1 MAIKNIF
8 GFGKKPVKIYSDF
21 WLDDVWRKPR
31 DYSIWN
37 DDKEV
42 RKSSRHD
49 LIQLSAYRRAISN
62 FVEIVTGKNIP
73 VTFESKGGQSYTD
86 GKKVYISANL
96 EGGKFDIAVGLA
108 LHEGSHIKLTT
119 FKTMKELFEAIEKSS
134 QINWI
139 PKNIYKLAA
148 KKGYNETGVAVHVK
162 LLLNYVE
169 DRRID
174 NYIFSTSP
182 GYKGYYHAMYNE
194 YWHSK
199 IVSKALESDSFTDE
213 TVASYEFRI
222 INLTNSK
229 TRFVLNG
236 LREIWNIIDLKN
248 IKRLK
253 STKEA
258 LEIALLMYEV
268 VLNNLKNGKIV
279 TDKNGNSTTVP
290 ADGSKS
296 DGSDG
301 SSKNS
306 KECKKELSD
315 DEFKDLLDSIKN
327 GKMAQNPGG
336 GGTVINLPGQ
346 MIPAGQPNCCPQGKP
361 SDIELT
367 EKQIKQ
373 LKKALEK
380 QKKFLKGEIE
390 KSKLNDKELADIT
403 TVEQSGMKYKEV
415 GYSQKGSYRFNK
427 TKCVVVD
434 KLNTTLI
441 DSGVIPMAHRN
452 NENHHNNGT
461 YTFVVDG
468 IRLGTVLGKK
478 LKVRNESKTT
488 KFTRKRSGKLDK
500 RLIAE
505 LGFQNDT
512 IFSQT
517 FVDTYSNASIHISVD
532 ASGSM
537 SGDKWNKA
545 MIATIAIAKACS
557 MISGIDVVISLRGTT
572 GHCDDKPLVLIA
584 YDSKKDKFSKIK
596 NLFRYLD
603 ANTTTPE
610 GLCFEATM
618 DRIVPSSVE
627 MDSYFLNF
635 SDGMPYFHSNEIDY
649 AGTKA
654 YKHTRQMVNKM
665 IAKGIKILSYY
676 IGDSDYRNNDFI
688 QMYGKDSRF
697 VDVTNIVEI
706 ARTLNKKFL
715 SKD

>member
-1 MAIKNIF
+1 MAIKNNF
-8 GFGKKPVKIYSDF
+8 GFGKKPVRAYSDF
-21 WLDDVWRKPR
+21 WLDDMWRKPR

-37 DDKEV
+37 EDEGV
-42 RKSSRHD
+42 QKSFRHD

-73 VTFESKGGQSYTD
+73 VTFESRGGQSYTD

-96 EGGKFDIAVGLA
+96 EGGEFDVAVGLA
-108 LHEGSHIKLTT
+108 LHEGSHIKLTN
-119 FKTMKELFEAIEKSS
+119 FKTMKELSKAIEKSS

-148 KKGYNETGVAVHVK
+148 KKGYNEAGVAVHIK

-182 GYKGYYHAMYNE
+182 GYKGYYHEMYNE

-199 IVSKALESDSFTDE
+199 IMSKALESDSFTTE
-213 TVASYEFRI
+213 TWASYEFRI

-236 LREIWNIIDLKN
+236 LREIWKIIDLKN

-253 STKEA
+253 STSDT

-301 SSKNS
+301 SNKSSN
-306 KECKKELSD
+306 EHKKELSD

-327 GKMAQNPGG
+327 GKMAQGTGG
-336 GGTVINLPGQ
+336 EGTVINLPGQ
-346 MIPAGQPNCCPQGKP
+346 MIPTGQPNCCPQGKP

-390 KSKLNDKELADIT
+390 KSKLDDKALADIT

-415 GYSQKGSYRFNK
+415 GYSQKNSYKPGK

-434 KLNTTLI
+434 KLNTSLI
-441 DSGVIPMAHRN
+441 DSGVVPMVSRN

-488 KFTRKRSGKLDK
+488 KVTRKRSGKLDK

-505 LGFQNDT
+505 LGFQNDI

-517 FVDTYSNASIHISVD
+517 FVDAYSNANIHISVD

-545 MIATIAIAKACS
+545 MTATIAIAKACS

-572 GHCDDKPLVLIA
+572 EQNNNKPLVLIA

-618 DRIVPSSVE
+618 DKIVPSSVE

-649 AGTKA
+649 AGPEA
-654 YKHTRQMVNKM
+654 HKHTKQMINKM

-676 IGDSDYRNNDFI
+676 IGDSTYRSSEFI

-697 VDVTNIVEI
+697 VDVTNVVEI